1 MPARVGGSSGQP
13 RICPPHSPYPPPHAA
28 TGGSQSTP
36 TRLSVATDTRRSP
49 VFVGREDELAVLSE
63 SLVAANEGRPQLVWV
78 EGDAGMGKT
87 ALMEAAGFISPPVNG
102 APPVVRAD
110 ATETSLRYGL
120 AAQLLEAVTANH
132 EPPAPSTDP
141 MAVGAAILDALG
153 KMVGGG
159 TDGPAV
165 IVVEDLHH
173 CDVASAQALCFAL
186 RRLRMNDRLVVAV
199 TARPDALVR
208 LGESW
213 ERLRSD
219 PARTRTIRMKGLSPR
234 QIAQL
239 CAALGKGPMAPS
251 VAARLAALTR
261 GHPFHARTLIEDV
274 PMAVLAGPGPL
285 LPVPR
290 SLADVFLARMAA
302 IGNDAQSLVMAASV
316 IARPVPLAA
325 LGQVAFGS
333 GAPGTHG
340 AAGTGGVTQV
350 DLHHLLDQGTVAG
363 LLVETPDGRVAC
375 RHPLVQA
382 AVIGDLSAQHR
393 SEMHRR
399 AAGVLTGTERLGH
412 LVAAAG
418 SFDPTVYRELL
429 EVARQRRQVGAHD
442 EAADLLLLAAGT
454 STGAEADEALL
465 GAAEALIAAGDHLRA
480 AALGPRVEA
489 TAPSA
494 RRDYLLGC
502 FSFVH
507 GNHEEAR
514 RLLMGVCASPQTDPR
529 VGALAAS
536 TLALGDLGRGDAASA
551 IARGADALAMAGT
564 DPAVSAAATARVAL
578 GLCLQGSHRQ
588 ATKMLDDWI
597 DHHAAGLSRGGDR
610 LRRLGLGTDA
620 GGALDVLVAKG
631 TIEMSAGHFR
641 QAAATFS
648 QAISAVRQGAP
659 GSLGVQSFAYLANA
673 ELRLGRWDHALMHA
687 ELAVSIAHDTETVW
701 SYVPA
706 HSVAARILAWRGDA
720 QAASA
725 HQHELHQAAELYPS
739 WSSVAWAALTD
750 ATIAILAGDHSVA
763 ADALAP
769 ICSPPLPSVLES
781 SGPEPWLNLYAE
793 ALIGTERLEEA
804 MAVLSILEDR
814 AEHRA
819 AERDRPD
826 DNDIDLFRLQALAAH
841 ASGQRDRSAQLI
853 ERAIAGRD
861 AAGDAP
867 LACARVLL
875 DAGRLHAHAEDHE
888 RAEQLIVAARADL
901 ARLGCV
907 PLVAVADAMLEDLG
921 ATVVKAQRVANLSS
935 QEQAVAS
942 LAAEGL
948 TNREIAAELYVSVKA
963 IEYHLTNVYAK
974 LAISSR
980 RQLAAALR
988 V

>member
-1 MPARVGGSSGQP
+1 MPAGAGGSPEQA
-13 RICPPHSPYPPPHAA
+13 RIAPFHSPSPPPP
-28 TGGSQSTP
+28 TVTSESQSTP
-36 TRLSVATDTRRSP
+36 ARRSP
-49 VFVGREDELAVLSE
+49 AFVGREEELALLSE
-63 SLVAANEGRPQLVWV
+63 SLTAANEGRPQLVWV

-87 ALMEAAGFISPPVNG
+87 ALMEAAGFIVPTAIG
-102 APPVVRAD
+102 APAVVRAD

-120 AAQLLEAVTANH
+120 ATQLLEAVTPGH
-132 EPPAPSTDP
+132 PPPAPSTDP

-153 KMVGGG
+153 ETVAGDA
-159 TDGPAV
+159 DGPAV
-165 IVVEDLHH
+165 IVIEDLHH
-173 CDVASAQALCFAL
+173 CDLASAQALCFAL
-186 RRLRMNDRLVVAV
+186 RRLRTNDRLVVAV
-199 TARPDALVR
+199 TARPDALER

-219 PARTRTIRMKGLSPR
+219 PARTRTIRLKGLSPR
-234 QIAQL
+234 QISQL

-251 VAARLAALTR
+251 VAERLAALTR
-261 GHPFHARTLIEDV
+261 GHPLHARTLIEDV
-274 PMAVLAGPGPL
+274 PMTVLAGPGPL

-290 SLADVFLARMAA
+290 SLAEVFLARMAA
-302 IGNDAQSLVMAASV
+302 ISNDAQSLVMAASV
-316 IARPVPLAA
+316 VARPLPLAA
-325 LGQVAFGS
+325 LGQVAFDS
-333 GAPGTHG
+333 GAPGTDG
-340 AAGTGGVTQV
+340 AAGTDGVTRL
-350 DLHHLLDQGTVAG
+350 DLHRLLDQGTLAG

-393 SEMHRR
+393 SELHRR

-418 SFDPTVYRELL
+418 SFDPDIYHELL

-465 GAAEALIAAGDHLRA
+465 DAAEALIAAGDHLRA

-489 TAPSA
+489 TAPST

-502 FSFVH
+502 FCFVH

-514 RLLMGVCASPQTDPR
+514 RHLIGVCADPQTDPR
-529 VGALAAS
+529 VGGLAAS

-551 IARGADALAMAGT
+551 IARGTDALAMAGT
-564 DPAVSAAATARVAL
+564 DPSVSAAATAMVAL

-588 ATKMLDDWI
+588 AAKMLDDWI
-597 DHHAAGLSRGGDR
+597 DHHAGGLSRAGDR
-610 LRRLGLGTDA
+610 LLDFGLGTGA
-620 GGALDVLVAKG
+620 AGALDVMVAKG

-641 QAAATFS
+641 RAAATFS
-648 QAISAVRQGAP
+648 EAISAVRLGAP

-673 ELRLGRWDHALMHA
+673 ELRLGRWDQALMHA

-720 QAASA
+720 HAACA
-725 HQHELHQAAELYPS
+725 HQHELHHAADLYPS
-739 WSSVAWAALTD
+739 WSSVAWSALTD
-750 ATIAILAGDHSVA
+750 ATIALLAGDHNGA

-769 ICSPPLPSVLES
+769 LCAPPLPSVLEGA
-781 SGPEPWLNLYAE
+781 GPEPWLNLYTE
-793 ALIGTERLEEA
+793 ALIGAGRLEEA

-814 AEHRA
+814 ADHRA
-819 AERDRPD
+819 AERDRAD
-826 DNDIDLFRLQALAAH
+826 DNEIDLFRLQALAAN
-841 ASGQRDRSAQLI
+841 ASGERDRAAQLI
-853 ERAIAGRD
+853 DRAIAGRD

-867 LACARVLL
+867 LACARVML
-875 DAGRLHAHAEDHE
+875 DAGLLHAHWEDHK

-907 PLVAVADAMLEDLG
+907 PLVAVADEELEHLG
-921 ATVVKAQRVANLSS
+921 ATVVKAGRVAGLSS

-963 IEYHLTNVYAK
+963 VEYHLTNVYAK

>member
-1 MPARVGGSSGQP
+1 MPAGVGGSSGQP
-13 RICPPHSPYPPPHAA
+13 RICPPHSSSPPPHPA
-28 TGGSQSTP
+28 TSDSRSTP
-36 TRLSVATDTRRSP
+36 TRLSVATETGRSP

-63 SLVAANEGRPQLVWV
+63 SLVVANEGWPQLVWV

-87 ALMEAAGFISPPVNG
+87 ALMEAAGFVTPPANG

-120 AAQLLEAVTANH
+120 AAQLMEAVTASH
-132 EPPAPSTDP
+132 ELPAPSTDP

-153 KMVGGG
+153 KMGGGG

-173 CDVASAQALCFAL
+173 CDLASAQALCFAL

-219 PARTRTIRMKGLSPR
+219 PARTRTIRLKGLSPR

-261 GHPFHARTLIEDV
+261 GHPFHVRTLIEDV

-285 LPVPR
+285 LPMPR
-290 SLADVFLARMAA
+290 SLAEIFLARMAA
-302 IGNDAQSLVMAASV
+302 IGDDAQSLVMAASV
-316 IARPVPLAA
+316 VARPAPLAM

-333 GAPGTHG
+333 DPSG
-340 AAGTGGVTQV
+340 AAGTDGVTQV
-350 DLHHLLDQGTVAG
+350 DLHDILDQGTLAG
-363 LLVETPDGRVAC
+363 LLVEMPDGRVAC

-393 SEMHRR
+393 SELHRR

-412 LVAAAG
+412 LVSAAG
-418 SFDPTVYRELL
+418 SFDPAVYHELL

-442 EAADLLLLAAGT
+442 EAADLLLLAAST

-465 GAAEALIAAGDHLRA
+465 DAAEALIAAGDHLRA

-489 TAPSA
+489 TAPSS

-502 FSFVH
+502 FAFVH
-507 GNHEEAR
+507 GKHEEAR
-514 RLLMGVCASPQTDPR
+514 RLLIGACANPEIDPR

-551 IARGADALAMAGT
+551 ITRGTDALAMAGT
-564 DPAVSAAATARVAL
+564 DPAVSAAATAVVAL
-578 GLCLQGSHRQ
+578 GLCLQGAHRQ

-597 DHHAAGLSRGGDR
+597 DHHAAGLNSGEDR
-610 LRRLGLGTDA
+610 LRGLGLGTDA
-620 GGALDVLVAKG
+620 VGALDVLVAKG

-641 QAAATFS
+641 RAAATLS
-648 QAISAVRQGAP
+648 QAIRAVRLGAP

-673 ELRLGRWDHALMHA
+673 ELRLGRWDQALMHA

-720 QAASA
+720 QAAST

-739 WSSVAWAALTD
+739 WSSIAWAALTD
-750 ATIAILAGDHSVA
+750 ATIALLAGDHSVA
-763 ADALAP
+763 ADVLAP
-769 ICSPPLPSVLES
+769 ICSLPLPSVLER

-793 ALIGTERLEEA
+793 ALIATERLEEA
-804 MAVLSILEDR
+804 MAILSVLKDR
-814 AEHRA
+814 ADHRA

-826 DNDIDLFRLQALAAH
+826 DNEIDLFRLQALAAH
-841 ASGQRDRSAQLI
+841 ASGQRDRAAQLI

-875 DAGRLHAHAEDHE
+875 DAGRLQAQLEDHE
-888 RAEQLIVAARADL
+888 RAEQLIVAARAEL
-901 ARLGCV
+901 ARLRCI
-907 PLVAVADAMLEDLG
+907 PLLAVADDVLEGLG
-921 ATVVKAQRVANLSS
+921 ATVVKAGRVANLSS

-974 LAISSR
+974 LAIRSR

-988 V
+988 VS